1 VGVGPHDKLKL
12 KLIVGLGNPGPE
24 YADTRHNVGFWVAD
38 ELANRHKV
46 KFKQS
51 AKWQARTARITGGA
65 DGSEDVL
72 LAEPMTFM
80 NLSGRAVRELVAFYK
95 IDVADMLVMVDD
107 ADLPLGKLRLRVSGS
122 AGGHNGLKSIIQELG
137 TQQFS
142 RLRIGVGRQAGELKN
157 HVLGRFGADEREPIE
172 TAVKRAGDAAEM
184 FVTDGILKAMNAFN
198 APEPVEG
205 A

>member
-1 VGVGPHDKLKL
+1 
-12 KLIVGLGNPGPE
+12 VGLGNPGPE
-24 YADTRHNVGFWVAD
+24 YSDTRHNVGFWVAD
-38 ELANRHKV
+38 ELAKRHQA
-46 KFKQS
+46 KFKLS
-51 AKWQARTARITGGA
+51 AKWQARTARITEGT
-65 DGSEDVL
+65 EDVL

-80 NLSGRAVRELVAFYK
+80 NLSGRAVRELLTFYK
-95 IDVADMLVMVDD
+95 IAIADVLVMVDD
-107 ADLPLGKLRLRVSGS
+107 ADLPLGKLRIRMSGS

-137 TQQFS
+137 TQEFS

-157 HVLGRFGADEREPIE
+157 HVLGRFGPGEREPIE

-184 FVTDGILKAMNAFN
+184 FVTDGVLKAMNAFN

>member
-1 VGVGPHDKLKL
+1 V

-24 YADTRHNVGFWVAD
+24 YSETRHNVGFWVAD

-51 AKWQARTARITGGA
+51 ARWQARTARITEGPGG
-65 DGSEDVL
+65 EDML

-80 NLSGRAVRELVAFYK
+80 NLSGRAVRELAAFYK
-95 IDVADMLVMVDD
+95 IEVANLLVMVDD
-107 ADLPLGKLRLRVSGS
+107 ADLPLGKLRLRMNGS

-137 TQQFS
+137 TQHFS

-157 HVLGRFGADEREPIE
+157 HVLGRFSAGERETID

-198 APEPVEG
+198 APEPAEG

>member
-1 VGVGPHDKLKL
+1 M
-12 KLIVGLGNPGPE
+12 
-24 YADTRHNVGFWVAD
+24 
-38 ELANRHKV
+38 
-46 KFKQS
+46 
-51 AKWQARTARITGGA
+51 
-65 DGSEDVL
+65 L

-80 NLSGRAVRELVAFYK
+80 NLSGRAVRELVTFYK
-95 IDVADMLVMVDD
+95 IPVGNVLVMVDD
-107 ADLPLGKLRLRVSGS
+107 ADLPLGRLRIRMSGS

-137 TQQFS
+137 TQEFS

-157 HVLGRFGADEREPIE
+157 HVLGRFGAGEREPIE